1 MAKRALHKPE
11 RAGNPVPVID
21 RYRHVPYA
29 AGGRTMDG
37 LDCWGLV
44 VMVRRDITGQKL
56 PSYACIPPKDKR
68 NMTLAAGEVSASLS
82 ESSAVNGSIAFAYR
96 GRVCVHVGIIVEADG
111 RLWVFETD
119 DPTGPVLTPVSRFVN
134 RYVRVE
140 FYD

>member
-1 MAKRALHKPE
+1 M
-11 RAGNPVPVID
+11 ID
-21 RYRHVPYA
+21 KYRHVPYVS
-29 AGGRTMDG
+29 GGRSMDG

-44 VMVRRDITGQKL
+44 VMVRRDMTGQEL
-56 PSYACIPPKDKR
+56 PAYGCIPPEDKR

-82 ESSAVNGSIAFAYR
+82 PCSPRAGAIAFAYR

-119 DPTGPVLTPVSRFVN
+119 EPTGPVLTPVSRFLN

-140 FYD
+140 LYD